1 MNIVFHKQLLM
12 VILIAAMALC
22 VITGV
27 WGTVLFDSETA
38 SDSLATTPSAVIPS
52 ETTTESE
59 TDETESTTSSETETT
74 LSTSSDPKPT
84 GKYIVLTFDDGPSL
98 YYTPEV
104 LDLLEK
110 YNAKATFFVNGYQL
124 STSKAATLKRA
135 IALGC
140 EIGNHTESHANLTK
154 LSQHEI
160 YEEISSTNEKIRAL
174 CGYQP
179 TLLRP
184 PGGNTN
190 LGVMQSMYD
199 SGLRM
204 HTILWNNDS
213 LDWSFNADYV
223 NGEISLEEAVQK
235 TYDMIMGYPL
245 QGAIVLMHDIKGIC
259 PEVLELLLQKLTE
272 EGYTFLTVSEL
283 FDFESMGEDAYFSKF
298 YADGNYVTLK

>member
-1 MNIVFHKQLLM
+1 MNILFHKQLLM

-22 VITGV
+22 MIAGM
-27 WGTVLFDSETA
+27 WGIVLFDSETA
-38 SDSLATTPSAVIPS
+38 SDPLTTTPITVIPS
-52 ETTTESE
+52 ETTDGSDSGATGTVNNTTE
-59 TDETESTTSSETETT
+59 TTTTSSP
-74 LSTSSDPKPT
+74 SAGNT

-154 LSQHEI
+154 LSQREI

-190 LGVMQSMYD
+190 RSVMESMYD

-204 HTILWNNDS
+204 YTIMWNNDS

-259 PEVLELLLQKLTE
+259 PDVLDLLLQRLTD

-283 FDFESMGEDAYFSKF
+283 FDFKSMGEDAYFTKF
-298 YADGNYVTLK
+298 YAEGNYVTLK

>member
-22 VITGV
+22 VIAGAWGV
-27 WGTVLFDSETA
+27 VLFDSEAA
-38 SDSLATTPSAVIPS
+38 SDSLATTPISVIPTETTEGS
-52 ETTTESE
+52 EVDVTETTGADTTETTTNG
-59 TDETESTTSSETETT
+59 SSA
-74 LSTSSDPKPT
+74 SQPP

-98 YYTPEV
+98 YYTPAV

-124 STSKAATLKRA
+124 YPSKAESLKRA

-154 LSQHEI
+154 LTQSEI
-160 YEEISSTNEKIRAL
+160 YEEIASTNEKIKNL
-174 CGYQP
+174 CGYEA

-190 LGVMQSMYD
+190 LAVMEAMYD

-204 HTILWNNDS
+204 YTMMWNNDS

-245 QGAIVLMHDIKGIC
+245 QGAIVLMHDIKSVC
-259 PEVLELLLQKLTE
+259 PEVLDVLLRRLTE
-272 EGYTFLTVSEL
+272 EGYTFLTVSEI

-298 YADGNYVTLK
+298 YAEGNYVTLK